1 MSQFTFSKSR
11 IVGFS
16 DAVFSIA
23 MTLLILEVAVPTYQ
37 SINKYGIWDLL
48 QARIPNFIGFVVS
61 FFVSAL
67 YWISYMKVTKYVTHF
82 NLKSL
87 WVNILLLFFVVLLP
101 FSTALYVN
109 GINFVGPFVFYS
121 INLVMIAVMIL
132 ILVFNISKQEE
143 GKTGLTKT
151 IRNWQALRLI
161 TTIIVWS
168 LAAIV
173 AFINIPIARGVF
185 VLIFI
190 VNPIIDRYYRKKM
203 IDWVLLICG

>member
-203 IDWVLLICG
+203 I